1 MKKITLILSILLGL
15 SLSNTGNNFQ
25 QSEKN
30 FAKIEFDTLVHD
42 YGKMLKG
49 SDGNCVFKY
58 KNTGTDVLFIT
69 RVAKSCG
76 CTTPEF
82 SREPLMPGQSA
93 EIKVGYDTKI
103 VGSFNKKITVF
114 SNAINN
120 SVILTIK
127 GEVVEKTE

>member
-1 MKKITLILSILLGL
+1 MNKIAIILTFLFGV
-15 SLSNTGNNFQ
+15 SLSNNGNDFQ
-25 QSEKN
+25 RNEKA
-30 FAKIEFDTLVHD
+30 FAEIKFDSVVYD
-42 YGKMLKG
+42 YGKIKKG
-49 SDGNCVFKY
+49 SDGDCVFKY

-76 CTTPEF
+76 CTTPEY

-103 VGSFNKKITVF
+103 VGAFNKKITVF

-127 GEVVEKTE
+127 GEVVE

>member
-1 MKKITLILSILLGL
+1 MNKIAIILTLLFGL
-15 SLSNTGNNFQ
+15 SLTNNGNNFQ
-25 QSEKN
+25 QNEKA
-30 FAKIEFDTLVHD
+30 FAKIKFDSVVYD
-42 YGKMLKG
+42 YGKIKKN

-76 CTTPEF
+76 CTTPEY

-103 VGSFNKKITVF
+103 VGAFNKKITVF

-127 GEVVEKTE
+127 GEVVE

>member
-1 MKKITLILSILLGL
+1 MNKIAIILTFLFGV
-15 SLSNTGNNFQ
+15 SLSNNGNDFQ
-25 QSEKN
+25 QNEKA
-30 FAKIEFDTLVHD
+30 FAEIKFDSVVYD
-42 YGKMLKG
+42 YGKIKKG
-49 SDGNCVFKY
+49 SDGDCVFKY

-76 CTTPEF
+76 CTTPEY

-103 VGSFNKKITVF
+103 VGAFNKKITVF

-127 GEVVEKTE
+127 GEVVE

>member
-1 MKKITLILSILLGL
+1 MKKITFILAIIFGL
-15 SLSNTGNNFQ
+15 SLANNGNNFVQ
-25 QSEKN
+25 NEKAY
-30 FAKIEFDTLVHD
+30 AKIEFDSVVYD
-42 YGKMLKG
+42 YGKIKKN

-58 KNTGTDVLFIT
+58 KNIGTDVLFIT

-93 EIKVGYDTKI
+93 EIKVGYDTKL
-103 VGSFNKKITVF
+103 VGKFNKKITVF

-127 GEVVEKTE
+127 GEVVEK

>member
-1 MKKITLILSILLGL
+1 MRKTALFL
-15 SLSNTGNNFQ
+15 SLLIGFAFLNTGMSLVQNDKPYA
-25 QSEKN
+25 EIK
-30 FAKIEFDTLVHD
+30 FDTTVHD
-42 YGKMLKG
+42 YGKIKKG
-49 SDGNCVFKY
+49 SDGHCVFKY
-58 KNTGTDVLFIT
+58 KNVGTDVLFIT

-76 CTTPEF
+76 CTVPEY

-103 VGSFNKKITVF
+103 VGKFNKKITVF

-127 GEVVEKTE
+127 GEVVE